1 MKFYFLGFGR
11 FALTIFADFSLI
23 FFKKSSFH
31 IFQYTKKCTQNVCR
45 FLFFIKIFRFQNF
58 VAFHEKSSI
67 FLFYKLS
74 CKTTLISFFYFILCC
89 LLLLWI
95 SYWFINWFANIYI
108 FLAILTVWEFIRF
121 HCSSM
126 CFVNYFPREYFLL
139 NLLKYILRNK
149 YLCQLF

>member
-1 MKFYFLGFGR
+1 MLEFFNNWKLANRVRKKTRSGLFYKSQIGIFYFKYIFTLNIIYNWENLWTVTTFLKFYFLGFGR

-23 FFKKSSFH
+23 FFKKYSFH

-74 CKTTLISFFYFILCC
+74 CKTTLISFFIL
-89 LLLLWI
+89 
-95 SYWFINWFANIYI
+95 SYA
-108 FLAILTVWEFIRF
+108 V
-121 HCSSM
+121 
-126 CFVNYFPREYFLL
+126 CFYCE
-139 NLLKYILRNK
+139 
-149 YLCQLF
+149 